1 MNALCTED
9 PATIADQAVANA
21 AAEIH
26 TGRLVL
32 KSPVRVD
39 AATVVAL
46 ANNKAIAENLATM
59 PYPYAEQ
66 DALEWFAGKTEARV
80 GGRLFSIHLD
90 IPGDKFIGTIGY
102 GPMQEGGNPEIGY
115 WIGEPYWGFG
125 YASEAAKA
133 VVDYAFE
140 EDEIV
145 ILEGGARITNAAS
158 RRVLEKCGFEY
169 QGFGKTYCRA
179 LDEEVPVDRF
189 ALTRPRYQGLK
200 WRRRTRA

>member
-9 PATIADQAVANA
+9 PAVAEQAVANA
-21 AAEIH
+21 ATEIR
-26 TGRLVL
+26 TGRLIL
-32 KSPVRVD
+32 KSPINVD
-39 AATVVAL
+39 AKTVAKL
-46 ANNKAIAENLATM
+46 ANNKSIAENLATM
-59 PYPYAEQ
+59 PYPYAEK
-66 DALEWFAGKTEARV
+66 DALEWFALKTEPRI

-90 IPGDKFIGTIGY
+90 IPGQKFIGTIGY
-102 GPMQEGGNPEIGY
+102 GPMHEGGNPEIGY

-140 EDEIV
+140 EDEIA

-169 QGFGKTYCRA
+169 QGFGKTYSKA

-200 WRRRTRA
+200 WRRRARV